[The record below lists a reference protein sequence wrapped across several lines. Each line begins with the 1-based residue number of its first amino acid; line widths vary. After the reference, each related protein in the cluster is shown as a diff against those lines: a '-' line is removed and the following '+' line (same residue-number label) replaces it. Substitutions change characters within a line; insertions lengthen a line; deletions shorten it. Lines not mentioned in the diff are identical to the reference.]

1 MKFYNIKF
9 ANENFEIS
17 PFGAVF
23 WPNEEILIVSDL
35 HLEKGS
41 SYYQRG
47 TFLPPYDTFDTI
59 NRLEEIIKQTCP
71 KKVLLLG
78 DTMHDKNGLLRMP
91 NKMKEKFFSLLEKWS
106 FVLILSLIHI

>member
-17 PFGAVF
+17 PFGAIF

-47 TFLPPYDTFDTI
+47 TFLPPYDTCDTI
-59 NRLEEIIKQTCP
+59 NTLEEII
-71 KKVLLLG
+71 
-78 DTMHDKNGLLRMP
+78 
-91 NKMKEKFFSLLEKWS
+91 
-106 FVLILSLIHI
+106 

>member
-17 PFGAVF
+17 PFGAIF

-47 TFLPPYDTFDTI
+47 TFLPHTT
-59 NRLEEIIKQTCP
+59 L
-71 KKVLLLG
+71 
-78 DTMHDKNGLLRMP
+78 
-91 NKMKEKFFSLLEKWS
+91 
-106 FVLILSLIHI
+106 LILSTGWKKS

>member
-17 PFGAVF
+17 PFGAIF

-47 TFLPPYDTFDTI
+47 TFLPP
-59 NRLEEIIKQTCP
+59 
-71 KKVLLLG
+71 
-78 DTMHDKNGLLRMP
+78 
-91 NKMKEKFFSLLEKWS
+91 
-106 FVLILSLIHI
+106 

>member
-17 PFGAVF
+17 PFGAIF

-47 TFLPPYDTFDTI
+47 TFKTVGRD
-59 NRLEEIIKQTCP
+59 
-71 KKVLLLG
+71 
-78 DTMHDKNGLLRMP
+78 
-91 NKMKEKFFSLLEKWS
+91 
-106 FVLILSLIHI
+106 

>member
-59 NRLEEIIKQTCP
+59 NYCSIILHSSLNDNKAKICM
-71 KKVLLLG
+71 LG
-78 DTMHDKNGLLRMP
+78 QKLQN
-91 NKMKEKFFSLLEKWS
+91 NAKI
-106 FVLILSLIHI
+106 V